1 MKTAIVIGATGL
13 IGSHLTNKLLGDERY
28 SKVKI
33 FVRRTIDIVHPK
45 LEEEIVDFDDLS
57 KWKNKITG
65 DELYSTMGTT
75 IKQAGSKETQFKID
89 FTYQYIAAKAAAD
102 NGVEKYLL
110 VSSAG
115 ADHKSKNFY
124 LKIKGSLEESVS
136 QLPFKNIFIFQ
147 PSFLLGERREKRRG
161 EKIIAVLAKVLTRII
176 PFLKKYRPIKAEVV
190 AEAMINAA
198 NDNINDRLVRYSL
211 DQIFNIAL

>member
-89 FTYQYIAAKAAAD
+89 FTYQYIAAKATAD

-124 LKIKGSLEESVS
+124 LKIKGSLEKAFLNSHS
-136 QLPFKNIFIFQ
+136 KIFL
-147 PSFLLGERREKRRG
+147 SFSPL
-161 EKIIAVLAKVLTRII
+161 
-176 PFLKKYRPIKAEVV
+176 F
-190 AEAMINAA
+190 
-198 NDNINDRLVRYSL
+198 S
-211 DQIFNIAL
+211 